1 MGAQC
6 KCIHQGLFYPAA
18 YENEGKQG
26 IFLPGT
32 SISRMAVYF
41 EPKIAI

>member
-18 YENEGKQG
+18 YEKEGKQG

-32 SISRMAVYF
+32 SGMAIYF